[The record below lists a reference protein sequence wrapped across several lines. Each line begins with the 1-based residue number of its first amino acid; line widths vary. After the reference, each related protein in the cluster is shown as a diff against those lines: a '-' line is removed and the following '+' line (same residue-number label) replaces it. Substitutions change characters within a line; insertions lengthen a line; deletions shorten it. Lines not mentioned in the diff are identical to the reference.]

1 MNMIGIFKGSL
12 VDWVYVLPLQ
22 FYIKLNQGAYS
33 PILIAS
39 R

>member
-1 MNMIGIFKGSL
+1 MDMIGIVKGSL
-12 VDWVYVLPLQ
+12 VDWVYVLPFQ
-22 FYIKLNQGAYS
+22 FYIKLNQGAHT